1 MTIRRDFLL
10 GGITA
15 GLSCTS
21 PSIWAQGINWPEA
34 PIKIIVPFAAGNASD
49 LLTRMVGERLQA
61 KFGQPVVVE
70 NKVGANGMIG
80 MEAVRTAKPDGYS
93 IASATIG
100 ILSINQFLY
109 KKMPHDPET
118 DFAYATMI
126 WENCNVFMVSPSHPA
141 KTLQELIAWS
151 RTQAKGA
158 SIGASAIGSSPYLAS
173 VLFKARTGIPAT
185 VVPFPGGAQSLM
197 ALMAGDT
204 DFAIDNIA
212 SALTLLRA
220 GKVRAL
226 AVTSNDRWP
235 TLPDVPTTAE
245 SGIKDFVLTSWGA
258 LVMPKGTPA
267 AIVNKVSAAVQE
279 MALDADLQQKF
290 MDRGAKLIASTPAQ
304 TQAFAASERV
314 KWKEAVQ
321 VSGAKLD

>member
-21 PSIWAQGINWPEA
+21 PSVWAQGVNWPEA

-100 ILSINQFLY
+100 TLSINQFLY

-151 RTQAKGA
+151 RTQPKGA
-158 SIGASAIGSSPYLAS
+158 SIGSSAIGSSPYLAS

-212 SALTLLRA
+212 SALTLIRA
-220 GKVRAL
+220 GKVRAM
-226 AVTSNDRWP
+226 AVTSNYRWP

-245 SGIKDFVLTSWGA
+245 SGVNDFILTSWGA

-314 KWKEAVQ
+314 KWREAVQ

>member
-1 MTIRRDFLL
+1 MTTRRDFLL
-10 GGITA
+10 GSMTA
-15 GLSCTS
+15 GLTCTS
-21 PSIWAQGINWPEA
+21 PSLWAQTANWPDA
-34 PIKIIVPFAAGNASD
+34 TIKIVVPFAAGNASD

-100 ILSINQFLY
+100 TLSINQFLY

-126 WENCNVFMVSPSHPA
+126 WENCNVFMVAPSHPA
-141 KTLQELIAWS
+141 KSLQELIAWS

-158 SIGASAIGSSPYLAS
+158 SIGSSAIGSSPHLAS

-185 VVPFPGGAQSLM
+185 VIPFPSGTQSLA

-212 SALTLLRA
+212 SALTLIRA

-235 TLPDVPTTAE
+235 TLPDVATTAE
-245 SGIKDFVLTSWGA
+245 SGVKDFVLTSWGA
-258 LVMPKGTPA
+258 LVMPKNTPA

-279 MALDADLQQKF
+279 MAADSELQQRF
-290 MDRGAKLIASTPAQ
+290 MDRGAKLVATTPAQ
-304 TQAFAASERV
+304 TQTFAATERV
-314 KWKEAVQ
+314 KWKEAVL
-321 VSGAKLD
+321 VSGAKID

>member
-1 MTIRRDFLL
+1 MTTRRDLVL
-10 GGITA
+10 GSIA
-15 GLSCTS
+15 GGLTS
-21 PSIWAQGINWPEA
+21 ATPSIWAQDTNWPEA
-34 PIKIIVPFAAGNASD
+34 PIKIVVPFTAGGASD

-61 KFGQPVVVE
+61 KFGQTVVIE

-100 ILSINQFLY
+100 TLSINQFLY

-126 WENCNVFMVSPSHPA
+126 WENCNVFMVSPAHPA
-141 KTLQELIAWS
+141 KTLQDLITWS
-151 RTQAKGA
+151 RNQPKGA
-158 SIGASAIGSSPYLAS
+158 NIGSSAIGSSPYLAS

-185 VVPFPGGAQSLM
+185 VIPFTGGAQSLV

-212 SALTLLRA
+212 SALTLIRS

-226 AVTSNDRWP
+226 AVTSNYRWP

-245 SGIKDFVLTSWGA
+245 SGVKDFVLTSWGA
-258 LVMPKGTPA
+258 LVMPKGTPT
-267 AIVNKVSAAVQE
+267 AIVNKVSAVVQE
-279 MALDADLQQKF
+279 MAADPDMQQKF
-290 MDRGAKLIASTPAQ
+290 MDRGAKLVASTPAQ
-304 TQAFAASERV
+304 TRTFAASERV

-321 VSGAKLD
+321 VSGAKID

>member
-1 MTIRRDFLL
+1 MTTRRDLVL
-10 GGITA
+10 GGIA
-15 GLSCTS
+15 VGLTS
-21 PSIWAQGINWPEA
+21 ATPGMWAQNTNWPEA
-34 PIKIIVPFAAGNASD
+34 PIKIVVPFTAGNASD
-49 LLTRMVGERLQA
+49 LLTRTVGERLQK
-61 KFGQPVVVE
+61 KFGQPVVIE

-80 MEAVRTAKPDGYS
+80 MEAVKAAKPDGYT

-100 ILSINQFLY
+100 TLSINQFLY

-141 KTLQELIAWS
+141 QTMQELIDWS
-151 RTQAKGA
+151 RNQPKGA
-158 SIGASAIGSSPYLAS
+158 NIGSSAIGSSPYLAS

-185 VVPFPGGAQSLM
+185 VIPFTGGAQSLM
-197 ALMAGDT
+197 ALIAGDT

-212 SALTLLRA
+212 SALTLIRS

-226 AVTSNDRWP
+226 AVTSNYRWP

-245 SGIKDFVLTSWGA
+245 SGVKDFVLTSWGA
-258 LVMPKGTPA
+258 LDMPKVTPT

-279 MALDADLQQKF
+279 MANDPLIQQKF
-290 MDRGAKLIASTPAQ
+290 MDKGAKLVASTPAQ

-314 KWKEAVQ
+314 KRKEAVQ
-321 VSGAKLD
+321 VSCAKID

>member
-1 MTIRRDFLL
+1 MTKRRDFVL
-10 GGITA
+10 GGIAT
-15 GLSCTS
+15 GLSSTTLS
-21 PSIWAQGINWPEA
+21 VWAQDTQWPEA
-34 PIKIIVPFAAGNASD
+34 PIKIVVPFTAGGAAD

-61 KFGQPVVVE
+61 KFGQTVVIE

-100 ILSINQFLY
+100 TLSINQFLY

-141 KTLQELIAWS
+141 KTLQDLITWS
-151 RTQAKGA
+151 RNQPKGA
-158 SIGASAIGSSPYLAS
+158 NIGSSAIGSSPYLAS

-185 VVPFPGGAQSLM
+185 VIPFTGGAQSLV

-212 SALTLLRA
+212 SALTLIRS

-226 AVTSNDRWP
+226 AVTSNYRWP

-245 SGIKDFVLTSWGA
+245 SGVKDFVLTSWGA
-258 LVMPKGTPA
+258 LVMPKGTPT

-279 MALDADLQQKF
+279 MANDPLMQQKF
-290 MDRGAKLIASTPAQ
+290 MDRGAKLVASTPAQ

-321 VSGAKLD
+321 VSGAKID

>member
-1 MTIRRDFLL
+1 MTKRRDFVL
-10 GGITA
+10 GGIAT
-15 GLSCTS
+15 GLSSTALS
-21 PSIWAQGINWPEA
+21 VWAQDTQWPEA
-34 PIKIIVPFAAGNASD
+34 PIKIVVPFTAGGAAD

-61 KFGQPVVVE
+61 KFGQTVVIE

-100 ILSINQFLY
+100 TLSINQFLY

-141 KTLQELIAWS
+141 KTLQDLITWS
-151 RTQAKGA
+151 RNQPKGA
-158 SIGASAIGSSPYLAS
+158 NIGSSAIGSSPYLAS

-185 VVPFPGGAQSLM
+185 VIPFTGGAQSLV

-212 SALTLLRA
+212 SALTLIRS

-226 AVTSNDRWP
+226 AVTSNYRWP

-245 SGIKDFVLTSWGA
+245 SGVKDFVLTSWGA
-258 LVMPKGTPA
+258 LVMPKGTPT

-279 MALDADLQQKF
+279 MANDPLMQQKF
-290 MDRGAKLIASTPAQ
+290 MDKGAKLVASTPAQ

-321 VSGAKLD
+321 VSGAKID

>member
-1 MTIRRDFLL
+1 MTKRRDFVL
-10 GGITA
+10 GGMAT
-15 GLSCTS
+15 GLSCSTLS
-21 PSIWAQGINWPEA
+21 VWAQDTQWPEA
-34 PIKIIVPFAAGNASD
+34 TLKIIVPFAAGNASD

-80 MEAVRTAKPDGYS
+80 MEAVRTAKADGYS

-100 ILSINQFLY
+100 TLSINQFLY

-118 DFAYATMI
+118 DFAYSTLI
-126 WENCNVFMVSPSHPA
+126 WENCNVFMVAASHPA
-141 KTLQELIAWS
+141 KTLQDLITWS
-151 RTQAKGA
+151 RNQPKGA
-158 SIGASAIGSSPYLAS
+158 NIGSSAIGSSPYLAS

-185 VVPFPGGAQSLM
+185 VIPFPSGAQSLM
-197 ALMAGDT
+197 AMMAGDT

-212 SALTLLRA
+212 SALTLIRS

-226 AVTSNDRWP
+226 AVTANYRWP

-245 SGIKDFVLTSWGA
+245 SGVKDFVLTSWGA

-279 MALDADLQQKF
+279 MASDPLMQQKF
-290 MDRGAKLIASTPAQ
+290 MEKGAKLVASTPAQ
-304 TQAFAASERV
+304 THAFAASERV

-321 VSGAKLD
+321 VSGAKID

>member
-1 MTIRRDFLL
+1 MTTRRDLVL
-10 GGITA
+10 GGIA
-15 GLSCTS
+15 VGLTS
-21 PSIWAQGINWPEA
+21 ATPGIWAQNTNWPEA
-34 PIKIIVPFAAGNASD
+34 PIKIVVPFTAGNASD
-49 LLTRMVGERLQA
+49 LLTRTVGERLQK
-61 KFGQPVVVE
+61 KFGQPVVIE

-80 MEAVRTAKPDGYS
+80 MEAVKAAKPDGYT

-100 ILSINQFLY
+100 TLSINQFLY

-141 KTLQELIAWS
+141 QTMQELIDWS
-151 RTQAKGA
+151 RNQPKGA
-158 SIGASAIGSSPYLAS
+158 NIGSSAIGSSPYLAS

-185 VVPFPGGAQSLM
+185 VIPFTGGAQSLM
-197 ALMAGDT
+197 ALIAGDT

-212 SALTLLRA
+212 SALTLIRSA
-220 GKVRAL
+220 KVRAL
-226 AVTSNDRWP
+226 AVTSNYRWP

-245 SGIKDFVLTSWGA
+245 SGVKDFVLTSWGA
-258 LVMPKGTPA
+258 LDMPKVTPT

-279 MALDADLQQKF
+279 MANDPLIQQKF
-290 MDRGAKLIASTPAQ
+290 MDKGAKLVASTPAQ

-321 VSGAKLD
+321 VSCAKID